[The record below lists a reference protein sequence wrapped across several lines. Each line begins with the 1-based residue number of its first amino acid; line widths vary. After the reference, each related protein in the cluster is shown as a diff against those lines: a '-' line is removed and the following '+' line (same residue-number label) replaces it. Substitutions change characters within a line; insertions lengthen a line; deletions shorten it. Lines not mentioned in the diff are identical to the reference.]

1 MSENKQNT
9 IPNIWT
15 AQENLLHFYRML
27 TAGLGLLAVLMLIL
41 TAVIYFR
48 DPIVV
53 VKTTAKHE
61 FYPSS
66 RGQVSVEKV
75 DVEEFTK
82 QFLEALYVWPDFK
95 EGSLTKEISPFAEE
109 ALVSKVI
116 DAQVAKY
123 GKTFKEKKL
132 EQSLAFVKIKVLED
146 RVTARFLR
154 ILLIEGIPLTVPTE
168 VTISMVQGTPTRANP
183 MGIFVS
189 GVMEH
194 EGAK

>member
-1 MSENKQNT
+1 MTDKKQNT
-9 IPNIWT
+9 VPNIWT
-15 AQENLLHFYRML
+15 AQENLLHFYRLL
-27 TAGLGLLAVLMLIL
+27 TAGLGLLVVLMLIL
-41 TAVIYFR
+41 SAVVYFR

-53 VKTTAKHE
+53 VKAAAKHE

-66 RGQVSVEKV
+66 RGKVAVEKV

-82 QFLEALYVWPDFK
+82 QFLNAVYVWSAFNEIALVK
-95 EGSLTKEISPFAEE
+95 EVSPFAEE
-109 ALVSKVI
+109 GLVNKIV

-123 GKTFKEKKL
+123 GKAFKDKKL
-132 EQSLAFVKIKVLED
+132 EQSLTFVKIKVLED
-146 RVTARFLR
+146 RITARFLR
-154 ILLIEGIPLTVPTE
+154 ILLIEGIPLTVPTD

-183 MGIFVS
+183 MGFFVS

>member
-1 MSENKQNT
+1 MNENKQNT

-15 AQENLLHFYRML
+15 AQENLLHFYRVL
-27 TAGLGLLAVLMLIL
+27 TAGLGLLAIFTLIL

-53 VKTTAKHE
+53 VKSAAKHE

-66 RGQVSVEKV
+66 RGQISVDKT

-82 QFLEALYVWPDFK
+82 QFLEALYVWSEFK
-95 EGSLTKEISPFAEE
+95 EGTLVKEISPFAEE
-109 ALVSKVI
+109 AFVSKVV
-116 DAQVAKY
+116 DAQAAKY
-123 GKTFKEKKL
+123 GKAFKDKKL
-132 EQSLAFVKIKVLED
+132 EQSLAFVKIKVSED

-154 ILLIEGIPLTVPTE
+154 VLLIEGIPLTVPTE
-168 VTISMVQGTPTRANP
+168 VTISMVQGPPTRTNP
-183 MGIFVS
+183 MGIFVA
-189 GVMEH
+189 GVVEH

>member
-1 MSENKQNT
+1 MTDNKQNT

-15 AQENLLHFYRML
+15 AQENLLHFYRVL
-27 TAGLGLLAVLMLIL
+27 TAGLGLLAVLMLAL

-53 VKTTAKHE
+53 VKATTRNE
-61 FYPSS
+61 FYPST
-66 RGQVSVEKV
+66 RGQVSVEKA
-75 DVEEFTK
+75 DVEGFTK

-95 EGSLTKEISPFAEE
+95 EGSLVKEISPFAED

-123 GKTFKEKKL
+123 GKAFKDKKL

-154 ILLIEGIPLTVPTE
+154 VLMIEGIPLTVPTE
-168 VTISMVQGTPTRANP
+168 VTISMIQGTPTRANP

-189 GVMEH
+189 GIVEH

>member
-1 MSENKQNT
+1 MTENKQNT
-9 IPNIWT
+9 VPNIWT
-15 AQENLLHFYRML
+15 AQENLLHFYRVL

-41 TAVIYFR
+41 TAVVYFR

-53 VKTTAKHE
+53 VKAAAKHE

-66 RGQVSVEKV
+66 RGQVSVEKI

-82 QFLEALYVWPDFK
+82 QFLEALYVWPSFN
-95 EGSLTKEISPFAEE
+95 EGALVKEISPFAEDG
-109 ALVSKVI
+109 LVSKII

-123 GKTFKEKKL
+123 GKTLKDKKL
-132 EQSLAFVKIKVLED
+132 EQSLAFVKINVLED

-168 VTISMVQGTPTRANP
+168 VTISMVQGTATRANP